1 VALDFHERIW
11 YSFCSWDTCVRRL
24 FTAII
29 KQLRV
34 NERIIAREVR
44 LVGENSE
51 QLGVMT
57 LAAARELAKK
67 ANLDI
72 VEVAPT
78 SVPPVCRLLDYGKF
92 KYEQQKKDQQSKKAQ
107 KVTLLREIRLRPK
120 IGVHD
125 FEFKART
132 AKKLLMDG
140 AKVKITLMFRGREI
154 THPDLGW
161 KILQKMAETLK
172 EAGALERQPL
182 MEGRRMDIILAPITN
197 KPKPKQE
204 VKPAGKAADNKT
216 GVKAAGKVPSAG
228 TSAGNVPAENITAI
242 DAGAGKPGAAKA
254 DVTGAA
260 VVNPAAAVKTIEKE
274 TQNAKT

>member
-1 VALDFHERIW
+1 M
-11 YSFCSWDTCVRRL
+11 
-24 FTAII
+24 
-29 KQLRV
+29 
-34 NERIIAREVR
+34 
-44 LVGENSE
+44 GENSE

-67 ANLDI
+67 ANVDI

-78 SVPPVCRLLDYGKF
+78 SVPPVCRLMDYGKF

-120 IGVHD
+120 IGIHD
-125 FEFKART
+125 FDFKART
-132 AKKLLMDG
+132 AQKLLMDG

-172 EAGALERQPL
+172 DVGALERQPL
-182 MEGRRMDIILAPITN
+182 MEGRRMDIILSPIST
-197 KPKPKQE
+197 KPKTKAE
-204 VKPAGKAADNKT
+204 TKAAVKTADDKTVTKTAGKAKAGAVPAGNTTAADTEAGKT
-216 GVKAAGKVPSAG
+216 GAVKADTKAG
-228 TSAGNVPAENITAI
+228 T
-242 DAGAGKPGAAKA
+242 
-254 DVTGAA
+254 AA
-260 VVNPAAAVKTIEKE
+260 VNPPAAAKTIEKE